1 MDASGKYKKNPAKQ
15 ITCAIQFAEGNR
27 KRSREHSNQGIFAK
41 PRGETDFVKKFTNS
55 TCLHFGA

>member
-15 ITCAIQFAEGNR
+15 LTCAIQFAER
-27 KRSREHSNQGIFAK
+27 KGRRSRERSNRGIFAK
-41 PRGETDFVKKFTNS
+41 LRGETDFVKKFTNS